1 MHNTFLMVG
10 GDVPANGLPSG
21 FDLFTHFVPVIR
33 A

>member
-1 MHNTFLMVG
+1 MLKIFLMLG

-21 FDLFTHFVPVIR
+21 FDLFTHFVLAIR